1 MYKNMFLYGKTRR
14 YLKNDYQFSDS
25 LKTKDR
31 KIRGDCNLL
40 IKVKFHGLEWTSPL
54 NLFLISS
61 NLFPVCY
68 DWILIECQLYRF
80 RCKSVTE
87 FLRGYFSMYFL
98 LCLRKKTPG
107 KKLAKNFPSNSVKN
121 IRPYSFSRENA
132 VFATLITPSEKTI
145 DSYKLIS

>member
-1 MYKNMFLYGKTRR
+1 MFLIIQKMYKNMFLYGKTRR

-68 DWILIECQLYRF
+68 DWILIKCQLYRF

-98 LCLRKKTPG
+98 LCLRKKDTR
-107 KKLAKNFPSNSVKN
+107 KKACKKFSFKLSQKYPS
-121 IRPYSFSRENA
+121 I
-132 VFATLITPSEKTI
+132 
-145 DSYKLIS
+145 